1 MAHRV
6 EGQHHIAAPLW
17 AGLDSRL
24 AEHAALQSRRCLE
37 AYKANPL
44 LVKEHANI
52 ERATAQG
59 GYGRRQIYELIQN
72 GADAM
77 IGIAGGKIE
86 VLLTE
91 SALYCAN
98 EGDPIDVDGLNA
110 ILSSH
115 VSMKRGTEIG
125 RFGLGF
131 KSVLGTT
138 DSPEFYSRSGSFKFS
153 AADSAVKIRD
163 VVPDAEVV
171 PTLRLATPI
180 DPASEALE
188 DDTLTALLDWAT
200 TVVKLPRNES
210 ESSWLSEDIQRFPSE
225 FLLFS
230 PHVSLLV
237 LEDRTTNLRREIRL
251 KRHHDHLR
259 LIEGSSSNAWRCFS
273 THHSPSPSA
282 HKDAGELAGRNNLPV
297 IWAVPHGRPL
307 PGRFWAFFPTEYV
320 TTLSGIVNAPW
331 KTNEDRQNLLTGQFN
346 IELLRVVAELAAD
359 SLANLVNP
367 NDPGWILDIM
377 PARRDEFRNWADQE
391 LNDRFYELAAARP
404 SVPDQDG
411 HLADPSTLSLHPA
424 GLPPEAL
431 KIWSEYP
438 NRPKQWCHA
447 AVDTRARRI
456 RAERLLTAAGGQLAS
471 IEQWL
476 EALVEDRTAAASS
489 AAVRA
494 AAIIAEGDPTSK
506 WAVERSRIVLTEQGS
521 LVRPTPGK
529 VFLRSSYVS
538 VGVDLAYVHRDVAN
552 SSEVLSA
559 LAVLGIQKVDAQK
572 ELEAHL
578 SSSFYLWKADDWEKL
593 WVLAE
598 LAGPNIAIPVLKS
611 IANPERIRVRTLAGT
626 YSRLQSTLL
635 PGAIVSGHRSQDAS
649 VVIDTAFHAGTS
661 AVLDALGATS
671 RPMPGCGTKTEEW
684 FYRYR
689 QSAISEYLKQIPA
702 RSSRPKEDY
711 LTFDQDTFIG
721 PLEPL
726 LRLSDEARASFT
738 EEVLKHEDP
747 PWLLSHGSR
756 RVAYPSAYFTA
767 PSLWLIRQEGCLQ
780 TSLGHRRVS
789 DCVAR
794 QLAEWSDFL
803 PVASC
808 PPDVAAR
815 LDLPDTLE
823 KLSDH
828 HWETAL
834 EVALNI
840 TDLERLGKFYATAA
854 RLVPTPPMNIRC
866 LVGNQWTSVSR
877 QSVSVVTRRSECD
890 VLIQHQLP
898 VLLVSSPTDADDL
911 VNRWQLRAADG
922 IVRTELYH
930 VPIGAPTLVADIFPS
945 IRYRLRPEQ
954 RDTVAIQCSALG
966 VVTLTELGKVS
977 EERRFHFEGQTVYWL
992 EEIGFEGLLE
1002 RLASALDLGLTSE
1015 NQKAIVEHRT
1025 DLQRRE
1031 RVWSIRSESTLA
1043 KRFLK
1048 AVEASRIRRRLP
1060 GGLLE
1065 AVEQKGGTID
1075 DVRLAELA
1083 FVVYGVDLLHAF
1095 RSELDEAGLEPP
1107 AQWAGSRA
1115 AINFV
1120 KDLGFP
1126 REYAGFEQGRRD
1138 PVLDVEGPPL
1148 LPPLHD
1154 FQRLIADSIT
1164 TLVARGAGAHG
1175 LLSLPTG
1182 AGKTRV
1188 AVQALIESMKQGSPR
1203 LLLWVAQT
1211 DELCEQAVQTW
1222 SYVWRALGPQCH
1234 LCVNRLWATNEAE
1247 PFSGSQVVIA
1257 TISKLQGCI
1266 GDPSYD
1272 WLSQSDCIIIDEAH
1286 GSTTPAFTA
1295 LLEWQGISRGKGRC
1309 PLIGL
1314 TATPFRGRSE
1324 EETLRLVRRYGDY
1337 RLDAG
1342 VLGQDPYATL
1352 QEMGVISR
1360 VRHVLLD
1367 GADIQ
1372 LSQDEL
1378 SQLQQTSR
1386 LPSSAEDRL
1395 GLDTTRNSVL
1405 IDSIKKLPVEWT
1417 ALVFATSVDHAQ
1429 TMAALLSLE
1438 GISAAPISAATEPAV
1453 RRYYIDEFRAGRI
1466 RVLTN
1471 YDVLAQGFDAPA
1483 VRAVYVARP
1492 TFSPNRYQQMIGR
1505 GLRGPKNGGKG
1516 ECLIVNVADNIM
1528 QYGHELAFRQFEYL
1542 WKTNDNG
1549 Q

>member
-1 MAHRV
+1 MARRV

-77 IGIAGGKIE
+77 IGAAGGKIE

-138 DSPEFYSRSGSFKFS
+138 DSPEFYSRSGSFRFS

-171 PTLRLATPI
+171 PTLRLTTPI

-200 TVVKLPRNES
+200 TVVKLPRKES

-331 KTNEDRQNLLTGQFN
+331 KTSEDRQNLLTGQFN

-359 SLANLVNP
+359 NLANLVNP

-411 HLADPSTLSLHPA
+411 HLADPSTLRLHPA

-476 EALVEDRTAAASS
+476 EALVEDRTPAASS
-489 AAVRA
+489 AAIRA
-494 AAIIAEGDPTSK
+494 AAIIAEVDPTSK
-506 WAVERSRIVLTEQGS
+506 WAVERSRIVLTEGGL

-529 VFLRSSYVS
+529 VFLPSSYVS
-538 VGVDLAYVHRDVAN
+538 VGTDLAYVHRDVAS
-552 SSEVLSA
+552 SSEALSA
-559 LAVLGIQKVDAQK
+559 LAALGIQKVDAQK
-572 ELEAHL
+572 ELEAHIATGFD
-578 SSSFYLWKADDWEKL
+578 SWKLEAWDKL
-593 WVLAE
+593 WLLAE
-598 LAGPNIAIPVLKS
+598 LAGPQVAVQVLKS
-611 IANPERIRVRTLAGT
+611 IAHPELIRARTLAGT
-626 YSRLQSTLL
+626 YSRLQSILL
-635 PGAIVSGHRSQDAS
+635 PGDTIPEGDTLNLRVT
-649 VVIDTAFHAGTS
+649 IDTKFHAGTLN
-661 AVLDALGATS
+661 VLIALGAVS
-671 RPMPGCGTKTEEW
+671 KPIPGAGKKTEEW
-684 FYRYR
+684 FFGYR
-689 QSAISEYLKQIPA
+689 QSAISEYMMHVPP
-702 RSSRPKEDY
+702 RSSRPREDY
-711 LTFDQDTFIG
+711 LAFDQETFIG
-721 PLEPL
+721 PLEPIF
-726 LRLSDEARASFT
+726 RLSDEARARFT
-738 EEVLKHEDP
+738 DEVLKHVDV
-747 PWLLSHGSR
+747 PWLLRHESR
-756 RVAYPSAYFTA
+756 QFAYPWVPFIA
-767 PSLWLIRQEGCLQ
+767 PSLWVIRQAGCLH
-780 TSLGHRRVS
+780 TSRGYCHVPG
-789 DCVAR
+789 CVAPA
-794 QLAEWSDFL
+794 LAEWADFL
-803 PVASC
+803 PVALC
-808 PPDVAAR
+808 TPETALR
-815 LDLPDTLE
+815 LELPDTLE
-823 KLSDH
+823 KLSDRI
-828 HWETAL
+828 WNNAIESASGPKD
-834 EVALNI
+834 I
-840 TDLERLGKFYATAA
+840 ERLGDFYALAA
-854 RLVPTPPMNIRC
+854 RFVSAPPDTIRC
-866 LVGNQWTSVSR
+866 LVGDEWKSISPSKVT
-877 QSVSVVTRRSECD
+877 VVARRRECD
-890 VLIQHQLP
+890 VLMQHRVP
-898 VLLVSSPTDADDL
+898 VILVSELTGAEAL
-911 VNRWQLRAADG
+911 VSRWQLKAPDG
-922 IVRTELYH
+922 IVKTELYH
-930 VPIGAPTLVADIFPS
+930 IPLGSPTLVVDLFPS
-945 IRYRLRPEQ
+945 IRYRLRPER
-954 RDTVAIQCSALG
+954 RDIVAIQCSALG
-966 VVTLTELGKVS
+966 VATLTELGKIS
-977 EERRFHFEGQTVYWL
+977 EERKFHFEGQTAYWL

-1031 RVWSIRSESTLA
+1031 RVWSIRSESSLA

-1095 RSELDEAGLEPP
+1095 RSELDEAGLDPP

-1138 PVLDVEGPPL
+1138 PILDVEGPPL

-1154 FQRLIADSIT
+1154 FQRLIADNIT

-1342 VLGQDPYATL
+1342 VLGQDPYAKL

-1405 IDSIKKLPVEWT
+1405 IDSIKKLPVDWT

-1438 GISAAPISAATEPAV
+1438 GITAAPISAATEPAV

-1483 VRAVYVARP
+1483 VQP
-1492 TFSPNRYQQMIGR
+1492 
-1505 GLRGPKNGGKG
+1505 
-1516 ECLIVNVADNIM
+1516 
-1528 QYGHELAFRQFEYL
+1528 
-1542 WKTNDNG
+1542 
-1549 Q
+1549 